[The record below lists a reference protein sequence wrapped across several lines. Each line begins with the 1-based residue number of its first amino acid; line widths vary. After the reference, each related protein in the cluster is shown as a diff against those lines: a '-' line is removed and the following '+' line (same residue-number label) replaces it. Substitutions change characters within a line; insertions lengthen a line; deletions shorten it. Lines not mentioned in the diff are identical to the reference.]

1 MLETIDSQLRHMG
14 QDLKDVIE
22 QMNSTASTTQE
33 EDSEVLY
40 YDILYYASLCNVNYS
55 SLFLFLDNC
64 NNFLLKLYHGFI
76 FNTISI
82 FLYKHRYHKLLKYSM
97 LILTLL
103 TGLIGTQVIIQYYIY
118 MCVYIIYY

>member
-40 YDILYYASLCNVNYS
+40 YNILYYASLCNVNYS
-55 SLFLFLDNC
+55 SLFIIAI
-64 NNFLLKLYHGFI
+64 I
-76 FNTISI
+76 F
-82 FLYKHRYHKLLKYSM
+82 Y
-97 LILTLL
+97 
-103 TGLIGTQVIIQYYIY
+103 
-118 MCVYIIYY
+118 

>member
-40 YDILYYASLCNVNYS
+40 YNILYHYV
-55 SLFLFLDNC
+55 
-64 NNFLLKLYHGFI
+64 
-76 FNTISI
+76 T
-82 FLYKHRYHKLLKYSM
+82 
-97 LILTLL
+97 
-103 TGLIGTQVIIQYYIY
+103 
-118 MCVYIIYY
+118 